1 MKNEKLSELGSRL
14 LDLPQVIAD
23 LQSIILK
30 KTQKYQEVTNEI
42 LNTEIALKNEINS
55 KVDDAGKKVYSNA
68 DAREAAF
75 IEITSS
81 DLDLTKLRDKNAAI
95 QNEIQELKI
104 GFERLSS
111 EQKNTRSLLYFFAN
125 SSDHE

>member
-42 LNTEIALKNEINS
+42 LNTEIALKNKINS

-75 IEITSS
+75 IVITSS
-81 DLDLTKLRDKNAAI
+81 DLDLTELRDKTAAI

>member
-42 LNTEIALKNEINS
+42 LNTEIALKNKINS

-81 DLDLTKLRDKNAAI
+81 DLDLTELRDKTAAI

>member
-30 KTQKYQEVTNEI
+30 KTQKYQEITNEI

-81 DLDLTKLRDKNAAI
+81 DLDLTKLRDKTAAI

>member
-23 LQSIILK
+23 LQLITLK
-30 KTQKYQEVTNEI
+30 KNQKYQEITNEI

-81 DLDLTKLRDKNAAI
+81 DLDLTKLRDKTAAI

>member
-23 LQSIILK
+23 LQLITLK
-30 KTQKYQEVTNEI
+30 KTKKYQEITNEI

-81 DLDLTKLRDKNAAI
+81 DLDLTELRDKTAAI

-125 SSDHE
+125 ASDHE

>member
-42 LNTEIALKNEINS
+42 LNTEIARKNEINS
-55 KVDDAGKKVYSNA
+55 KVDDAGKKVYTNA

-81 DLDLTKLRDKNAAI
+81 DLDLTELRDKTAAI

>member
-23 LQSIILK
+23 LQLIILK
-30 KTQKYQEVTNEI
+30 KTQKYQEITNEI
-42 LNTEIALKNEINS
+42 LNTEIARKNEINS
-55 KVDDAGKKVYSNA
+55 KVDGAGKKVYTNA

-81 DLDLTKLRDKNAAI
+81 DLDLTELRDKTAAI

>member
-42 LNTEIALKNEINS
+42 LNTEIALKNKINS

-81 DLDLTKLRDKNAAI
+81 DLDLTELRDKTAAI

-125 SSDHE
+125 SSDRE

>member
-42 LNTEIALKNEINS
+42 LNTEIALKNKINS

-81 DLDLTKLRDKNAAI
+81 DLDLTELRDKNAAI

>member
-42 LNTEIALKNEINS
+42 LNTEIALKNKINS
-55 KVDDAGKKVYSNA
+55 KVDDAGKKVYTNA

-81 DLDLTKLRDKNAAI
+81 DLDLTELRDKTAAI